1 MKKRKGDTNCSIAL
15 SHTGSALAK
24 PLTSLLVLLSK
35 SPFMNDMV
43 LQIQKYC
50 KPKKKKKI
58 VNIVGTDEIEY

>member
-1 MKKRKGDTNCSIAL
+1 
-15 SHTGSALAK
+15 
-24 PLTSLLVLLSK
+24 
-35 SPFMNDMV
+35 MNDMV